1 MMMIKL
7 NKIYNID
14 CIDFMKEL
22 ESDSIQVD
30 IIVTSP
36 PYNIGK
42 NYGTVYNDKK
52 PRDEYLDFI
61 DEVGQNIKKILKDD
75 GSFFLNIGNILS
87 DSWLAID
94 VANIMRRYFALQN
107 TIIWNKSISI
117 EKSDILKKSDY
128 VDIPEIVSIG
138 HYQPVNSQKYLNNN
152 YEEIYHFSKL
162 GNVKLDKI
170 ADGFAVPFQDKSN
183 IGRYSDQDKRDRG
196 NVWFMPYKTI
206 QNKDE
211 RPHPA
216 AFPEKLPYYCIKIHG
231 YDSNTIVYD
240 PFMGSGTTALA
251 CMDLKVNYL
260 GTEINKEYVKSAELD
275 INKRINKLKN
285 DDYSKQRSLE
295 NYL

>member
-1 MMMIKL
+1 
-7 NKIYNID
+7 
-14 CIDFMKEL
+14 MKEL
-22 ESDSIQVD
+22 ESNSIQVN
-30 IIVTSP
+30 IVVTSP

-61 DEVGQNIKKILKDD
+61 DEVGQNIKNILKDD

-152 YEEIYHFSKL
+152 YEYIYQFSKI

-170 ADGFAVPFQDKSN
+170 ADGFAVP
-183 IGRYSDQDKRDRG
+183 
-196 NVWFMPYKTI
+196 
-206 QNKDE
+206 
-211 RPHPA
+211 
-216 AFPEKLPYYCIKIHG
+216 
-231 YDSNTIVYD
+231 
-240 PFMGSGTTALA
+240 
-251 CMDLKVNYL
+251 
-260 GTEINKEYVKSAELD
+260 
-275 INKRINKLKN
+275 
-285 DDYSKQRSLE
+285 
-295 NYL
+295 